1 MWFYKRLNPAGR
13 VKWKTWKVSRRPHL
27 SPTPHPKASQS
38 QLGSSPDWSYKVHF
52 LNAVY
57 FLPMCIYVSLH
68 VRLCAKCMQY
78 VWRSEGGVRFPGT
91 GVPAGVLFCHQMWAC
106 RTKPGPS
113 AWAECTWNCWVISPA
128 PTEHISR
135 PLRRAQIDYGF
146 GQPSWCS
153 IVILKVMPNYKTIP
167 LSAPPLAAGRT
178 WHTTMPVVYHK
189 TFLSLAKLA
198 FLSLRSIEAGKLRE
212 RRASSPGG
220 HPGMRESQTNP
231 LGFGFPSKFLFHFSP
246 GNFLPLPHP
255 PTVSCQF
262 HHHLVILH
270 TSCS

>member
-1 MWFYKRLNPAGR
+1 
-13 VKWKTWKVSRRPHL
+13 
-27 SPTPHPKASQS
+27 
-38 QLGSSPDWSYKVHF
+38 
-52 LNAVY
+52 
-57 FLPMCIYVSLH
+57 MCIYVSLH

-91 GVPAGVLFCHQMWAC
+91 GVPGGVLFCHQMWTC

-113 AWAECTWNCWVISPA
+113 AWAKSTWNCWVISPA

-167 LSAPPLAAGRT
+167 LSAPPWAAWRT

-189 TFLSLAKLA
+189 TFLSLAKLILA
-198 FLSLRSIEAGKLRE
+198 QYWGREDKRAPSIFTWRTPWDAGKPNKPTGIWLPVQVPLSFLTRE
-212 RRASSPGG
+212 LPTFTTSTHGFLPSP
-220 HPGMRESQTNP
+220 PP
-231 LGFGFPSKFLFHFSP
+231 LG
-246 GNFLPLPHP
+246 
-255 PTVSCQF
+255 
-262 HHHLVILH
+262 H
-270 TSCS
+270 TSHILLQKRKKKKKP